1 MGGGGMLFDR
11 RPDRYR
17 DAPMPS
23 TPNDI
28 PRVPNPVVTELP
40 RSSPLSTQPPDPLYT
55 SQAPYPSSVYGAGHD
70 YVSGGVPVSSTGNM
84 RPGILRNPTST
95 GNFASQYMPE
105 ERHPYVSGA
114 MDGMQTGPDFVAG
127 GRPGMP
133 KSRVSFQPEAGLARS
148 RDEEEARGEA
158 EAGAPPSKRDGL

>member
-1 MGGGGMLFDR
+1 MLFDR
-11 RPDRYR
+11 YTDRYR

-28 PRVPNPVVTELP
+28 PRVPISVATELP

-55 SQAPYPSSVYGAGHD
+55 SQAPYPSSVYGGQD
-70 YVSGGVPVSSTGNM
+70 YVSGGVPVSSTRSM

-95 GNFASQYMPE
+95 GNYTSQSM
-105 ERHPYVSGA
+105 PYVSGEGYPYASGA
-114 MDGMQTGPDFVAG
+114 MDGMQTGPDISK
-127 GRPGMP
+127 RPGMGG
-133 KSRVSFQPEAGLARS
+133 RNVSFQPEAGLARS

-158 EAGAPPSKRDGL
+158 EAGAPPSKRDGI

>member
-1 MGGGGMLFDR
+1 MLFDR
-11 RPDRYR
+11 YTDRYR
-17 DAPMPS
+17 DAPVPS

-28 PRVPNPVVTELP
+28 PRVPNPVVTEFP
-40 RSSPLSTQPPDPLYT
+40 RSSPLPTRPPDPLYT

-70 YVSGGVPVSSTGNM
+70 YVSGGVPVSSTGNI
-84 RPGILRNPTST
+84 RPGILRNPTSI
-95 GNFASQYMPE
+95 GNFA
-105 ERHPYVSGA
+105 PYASGEGYSYASGA
-114 MDGMQTGPDFVAG
+114 MDGMQTGPDIVAG

-158 EAGAPPSKRDGL
+158 EAGAPPSKRDGI